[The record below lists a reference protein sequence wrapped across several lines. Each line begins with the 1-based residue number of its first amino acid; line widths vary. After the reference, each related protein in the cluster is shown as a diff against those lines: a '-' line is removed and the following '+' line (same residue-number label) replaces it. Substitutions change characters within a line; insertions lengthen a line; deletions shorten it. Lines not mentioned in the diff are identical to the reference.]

1 MSGAPSHRGGA
12 LRVAARLAS
21 LLTSLAIA
29 LALWAPAAGAA
40 TPPASPQL
48 SVTGACLID
57 ADGGQVLFQDNGDA
71 ELPIA
76 STTKLMTALIT
87 LQHVHDLSQM
97 FTQNDWAPGSQDSQI
112 GLEPG
117 EQMSVHDLLLALL
130 LPSADDAAEDLA
142 YNVGGDSIARFVGMM
157 NAEAQLLG
165 LTHTHYTTPVGLDTT
180 GNYSSPC
187 DLDRLADYDMQT
199 SAFFRRAVALPS
211 AELLSGRYA
220 RHIVNTDDLV
230 GRVRWITGIKTG
242 HTADAGYVLV
252 SEGERDGLTL
262 IGSVLGTSSEAAR
275 DANALALLGYGFAA
289 FHQVTPV
296 SAGQVLARRPENDL
310 PGRSAAVIA
319 ARSFSGVMPIADSVR
334 VAVSVPRQLAGPLRR
349 HAIVGEATVLVDGRA
364 TATIPLEVAVAVP
377 AVSTLTQVARFLTRP
392 STLVLLALA
401 LAAAGAVAG
410 NQRRRPRVTATG
422 RLEEG

>member
-1 MSGAPSHRGGA
+1 MSDARCQPVSAPRIAA
-12 LRVAARLAS
+12 LL
-21 LLTSLAIA
+21 IA
-29 LALWAPAAGAA
+29 LLFACAAPAADAA
-40 TPPASPQL
+40 SAPASPRL

-57 ADGGQVLFQDNGDA
+57 ADSGQVLYDDNGDA

-87 LQHVHDLSQM
+87 LQHVHDLGQV
-97 FTQNDWAPGSQDSQI
+97 FTQNDWVPNSEDSQI
-112 GLEPG
+112 GLAPG

-142 YNVGGDSIARFVGMM
+142 DNVGGGSVARFVGMM
-157 NAEAQLLG
+157 NAEAQVLG
-165 LTHTHYTTPVGLDTT
+165 LTHTHYTTPIGLDTP

-199 SAFFRRAVALPS
+199 SAFFRRVVALPS
-211 AELLSGRYA
+211 AELLSGRYP
-220 RHIVNTDDLV
+220 RHVVNTDDLV
-230 GRVRWITGIKTG
+230 GQVPWIHGIKTG

-252 SEGERDGLTL
+252 SEGEQDGLTL
-262 IGSVLGTSSEAAR
+262 IASVLGTSSEAAR
-275 DANALALLGYGFAA
+275 DANALALLEYGFAA

-310 PGRSAAVIA
+310 PGRSAAVVA
-319 ARSFSGVMPIADSVR
+319 ARSFSGVLPVADSVG
-334 VAVSVPRQLAGPLRR
+334 VAVRLPRRLSGPLRR

-377 AVSTLTQVARFLTRP
+377 AVSTLTQVTRFLTRP
-392 STLVLLALA
+392 STLVLLLIAI
-401 LAAAGAVAG
+401 AAAGAVAG
-410 NQRRRPRVTATG
+410 NQRRRPRASATG